1 MSPQLD
7 RNMRDFARAKD
18 VQDLVVRVL
27 GVAVLVGLVVWALT
41 GGLS

>member
-18 VQDLVVRVL
+18 VQDLVVHLIVAA
-27 GVAVLVGLVVWALT
+27 GVVGFLVWALT